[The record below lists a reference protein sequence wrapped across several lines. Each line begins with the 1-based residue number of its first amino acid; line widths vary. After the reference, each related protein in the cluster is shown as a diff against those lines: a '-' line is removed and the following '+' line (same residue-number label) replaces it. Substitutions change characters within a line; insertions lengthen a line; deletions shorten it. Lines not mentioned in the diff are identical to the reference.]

1 MKTYNNINHGTLKF
15 ERPYSL
21 GGERMTTIT
30 RGNLAL
36 FTWILSLGLV
46 IGFVYWELTNG
57 LSLEQWV
64 MMNVA
69 TVIFVASFIFYFQEK
84 RSH

>member
-1 MKTYNNINHGTLKF
+1 
-15 ERPYSL
+15 
-21 GGERMTTIT
+21 MTTTT

-46 IGFVYWELTNG
+46 IGFVYWELMNG

-64 MMNVA
+64 IMNVA
-69 TVIFVASFIFYFQEK
+69 TVIFVASLIFYFHGR